1 MINNEV
7 HFMNYSPLRYP
18 GGKTKIAPLVYAIM
32 ENAGV
37 KNGVYIEPFAGG
49 CGVGLALLLSNK
61 VDRIVINDMDI
72 AIYAFWYSVI
82 NHTDEFIQLIKETQI
97 TIEEWHKQKEI
108 FINKDGTN
116 LLRLGFA
123 TFFLNRTNRSGIL
136 KAGPIG
142 GYNQTGNYL
151 IDARFNKEDLIN
163 RIEHISQ
170 YKEKICLFNLD
181 IKDFIKMVL
190 PKYKNNAFVY
200 FDPPYYKK
208 GHELYINF
216 FKPEDHKGL
225 AKLIKKIKIDWMVTY
240 DDVEEVKAIYQDR
253 EQKIYD
259 LNYSL
264 ANRGK
269 NSEIIVLSRDL
280 WLNAEELK
288 KLKIQIR

>member
-1 MINNEV
+1 
-7 HFMNYSPLRYP
+7 
-18 GGKTKIAPLVYAIM
+18 
-32 ENAGV
+32 
-37 KNGVYIEPFAGG
+37 
-49 CGVGLALLLSNK
+49 
-61 VDRIVINDMDI
+61 
-72 AIYAFWYSVI
+72 
-82 NHTDEFIQLIKETQI
+82 
-97 TIEEWHKQKEI
+97 
-108 FINKDGTN
+108 
-116 LLRLGFA
+116 
-123 TFFLNRTNRSGIL
+123 
-136 KAGPIG
+136 
-142 GYNQTGNYL
+142 
-151 IDARFNKEDLIN
+151 
-163 RIEHISQ
+163 
-170 YKEKICLFNLD
+170 
-181 IKDFIKMVL
+181 MVL

-240 DDVEEVKAIYQDR
+240 DNVEEVKAIYQDR

-269 NSEIIVLSRDL
+269 DSEIIVLSRDL